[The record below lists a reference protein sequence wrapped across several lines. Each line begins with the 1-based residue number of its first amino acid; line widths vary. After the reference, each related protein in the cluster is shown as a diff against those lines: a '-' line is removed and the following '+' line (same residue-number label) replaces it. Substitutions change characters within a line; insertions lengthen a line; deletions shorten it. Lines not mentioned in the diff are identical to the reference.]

1 MMARRVRGEDIM
13 RQELIGE
20 ILPDGCKVYFVDGDA
35 VRLQIVEFSLG
46 GHHYVYPE
54 IPEDE
59 IWVEDTGDRQDNSDN
74 VTHEITERIM
84 MKYVDQ
90 DMSYDEAHEVASSIE
105 ELLRKVEHFGE
116 PLAEATASIRAMI
129 RRDGACPKSIRSRF

>member
-1 MMARRVRGEDIM
+1 MKNRIRGEEAIKTD
-13 RQELIGE
+13 LIGE
-20 ILPDGCKVYFVDGDA
+20 IRPDGCKVYFVDGDA

-84 MKYVDQ
+84 MKYVDR

-105 ELLRKVEHFGE
+105 ELLRKIEHYGE
-116 PLAEATASIRAMI
+116 AVAESAASVRAML
-129 RRDGACPKSIRSRF
+129 RGGKTCRKSIRSRS

>member
-1 MMARRVRGEDIM
+1 MKIRICGEDGI
-13 RQELIGE
+13 RTDLIGE
-20 ILPDGCKVYFVDGDA
+20 IRPDGCKVYFVDHDA

-74 VTHEITERIM
+74 VTHEIVERIM
-84 MKYVDQ
+84 MKYVDRE
-90 DMSYDEAHEVASSIE
+90 MSYDEAHDVASSIE
-105 ELLRKVEHFGE
+105 ELLRKIEHFGE
-116 PLAEATASIRAMI
+116 PLAEKVSSIREMLM
-129 RRDGACPKSIRSRF
+129 GGGPCQKESKSRS